1 MSAKGRPRTFRVATV
16 EECGEKITAEAWCYR
31 RTASLS
37 VEMYIQVKDAAG
49 NWATLRVLV
58 PR

>member
-1 MSAKGRPRTFRVATV
+1 MSAKARPRTLCVTTVA
-16 EECGEKITAEAWCYR
+16 ECGEKIAAEAWRDRHPKYEE
-31 RTASLS
+31 
-37 VEMYIQVKDAAG
+37 VYVQVTDAAG

>member
-1 MSAKGRPRTFRVATV
+1 MRRETPRENAMSERDD
-16 EECGEKITAEAWCYR
+16 Y

-37 VEMYIQVKDAAG
+37 LEIYIQVKDAAG